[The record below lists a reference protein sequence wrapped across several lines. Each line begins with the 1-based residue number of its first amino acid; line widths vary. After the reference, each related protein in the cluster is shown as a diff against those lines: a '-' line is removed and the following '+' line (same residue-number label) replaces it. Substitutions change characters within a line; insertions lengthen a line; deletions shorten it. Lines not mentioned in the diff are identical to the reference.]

1 MIGDAAARLVRP
13 ALAQQP
19 SMRLPLPFLLYVT
32 ALGLFGWAGW
42 TMYGSL
48 SLWDTKSQEQA
59 SISGRKQALELISKG
74 KGSSGE
80 ASGVNYAAPQW
91 WEQLKQV
98 NLIGKLPPKQPT
110 AAEIAAQQAEAA
122 KPKVDMT
129 PLEDIFELVSLVYD
143 GKEAGRG
150 GDSHVIIRY
159 KMVDVTPPEWWRKE
173 NQLAGPGQAGGP
185 RDLAAAP
192 PTARTRSR
200 GRGGRGGAAAAS
212 SAMPIASTTNRE
224 ILQKLWIDDGGNP
237 RRSSSLWPK
246 FEHIKLVRVAPDAQS
261 AFFVR
266 DVAAQE
272 GQPAVEPKEEELL
285 KTTAEIPQD
294 VLIALRKLQGRGG
307 IAAGGRDDRPL
318 ESEAPKQW
326 RDVEETTRFGD
337 QFHIGRS
344 DERRFRSSGDIFND
358 VYVDTYVSK
367 TSKLRGVSVRSVE
380 PKLADS
386 YGIQTGDVLLKV
398 NNRPI
403 TSKAQATNMVK
414 KDYQRGVRTFAT
426 EWLSNGQV
434 VQRVYQAP
442 DR

>member
-1 MIGDAAARLVRP
+1 RGA
-13 ALAQQP
+13 
-19 SMRLPLPFLLYVT
+19 
-32 ALGLFGWAGW
+32 
-42 TMYGSL
+42 
-48 SLWDTKSQEQA
+48 
-59 SISGRKQALELISKG
+59 
-74 KGSSGE
+74 
-80 ASGVNYAAPQW
+80 
-91 WEQLKQV
+91 
-98 NLIGKLPPKQPT
+98 
-110 AAEIAAQQAEAA
+110 
-122 KPKVDMT
+122 
-129 PLEDIFELVSLVYD
+129 
-143 GKEAGRG
+143 RG
-150 GDSHVIIRY
+150 GS
-159 KMVDVTPPEWWRKE
+159 
-173 NQLAGPGQAGGP
+173 
-185 RDLAAAP
+185 AP
-192 PTARTRSR
+192 PPSP
-200 GRGGRGGAAAAS
+200 
-212 SAMPIASTTNRE
+212 MPSASTTNRE
-224 ILQKLWIDDGGNP
+224 ILQKLWVDDGGNP
-237 RRSSSLWPK
+237 RRSAALWPK
-246 FEHIKLVRVAPDAQS
+246 FSHIKLVRVAPDAQS

-266 DVAAQE
+266 EAPPPAE
-272 GQPAVEPKEEELL
+272 GQPAAEPTEEELL

-307 IAAGGRDDRPL
+307 SGAAARRERPSEAAG
-318 ESEAPKQW
+318 ANAW
-326 RDVEETTRFGD
+326 REVEETTRFGD

-380 PKLADS
+380 PKLAES